1 MTSARTALLSLLIAL
16 IAAPAALAQD
26 PQPTPTPTP
35 APTATPAPAPPP
47 EEEKRIPPGVWAGG
61 IDLSNLTVPE
71 AEAKLHELDAPLA
84 KPVIVAVAGKRFRI
98 RGKAVKFA
106 FDANRTAR
114 RAYQQ
119 GTANPPDQ
127 SQAGGT
133 AARLDVPLAV
143 TFRRSTIKSITG
155 TIARKVAIAP
165 RNATLTITLRKM
177 IRRKSKTGRALDQ
190 KATRA
195 AIEAAFGTPDPAARL
210 LKPGRTTVKPK
221 INALDLAKVYPT
233 VVTIDKANFRL
244 RVFKRL
250 RFSKSYGVATGL
262 PAYPTPSGLFR
273 ITNKAVNPTWTAP
286 NSPWAGELAGTQTP
300 GGSPANPL
308 KARWLGIV
316 NGVGIHGTGQEWSI
330 GTRASHGCLR
340 MRVAD
345 VIDLYPR
352 VPVGTPVLIR

>member
-1 MTSARTALLSLLIAL
+1 MTLARIALLSLLIA
-16 IAAPAALAQD
+16 AFCAPSAFAQD
-26 PQPTPTPTP
+26 PTPTPTP
-35 APTATPAPAPPP
+35 TVTPEP
-47 EEEKRIPPGVWAGG
+47 EPRIKQGVFAGG

-84 KPVIVAVAGKRFRI
+84 KPVILAVAGKRFKI
-98 RGKAVKFA
+98 GAKQVKFS
-106 FDANRTAR
+106 FDAAKTAQ
-114 RAYQQ
+114 RAYEM
-119 GTANPPDQ
+119 GEANPPDQ

-133 AARLDVPLAV
+133 AARLDVPLV
-143 TFRRSTIKSITG
+143 VEFRKG
-155 TIARKVAIAP
+155 TIQGIVRTIAKRVYQSP

-177 IRRKSKTGRALDQ
+177 KRHKSKTGRALDQ

-195 AIEAAFGTPDPAARL
+195 AVAAALSAPDPAARL
-210 LKPGRTTVKPK
+210 LKPGRREVKPK
-221 INALDLAKVYPT
+221 INALQLANVYPT
-233 VVTIDKANFRL
+233 VITIDKANFRL
-244 RVFKRL
+244 RLFKRL
-250 RFSKSYGVATGL
+250 RFVKSYGVATGL

-273 ITNKAVNPTWTAP
+273 ITNKAVNPVWTAP
-286 NSPWAGELAGTQTP
+286 NAPWAGELAGTQTP

-316 NGVGIHGTGQEWSI
+316 NGIGIHGTSQEWSI
-330 GTRASHGCLR
+330 GSRASHGCLR

>member
-1 MTSARTALLSLLIAL
+1 MTTARTALVSLLIAL
-16 IAAPAALAQD
+16 FAAPAAALAQS

-35 APTATPAPAPPP
+35 TPPP
-47 EEEKRIPPGVWAGG
+47 QQQPPPPQEQRIPPGVFAGG
-61 IDLSNLTVPE
+61 VDLSNLTIPE

-84 KPVIVAVAGKRFRI
+84 KPVVVAVAGKRFKI
-98 RGKAVKFA
+98 SAKSVKFA

-119 GTANPPDQ
+119 GTATPPDQ

-143 TFRRSTIKSITG
+143 TFRRGTIKGIVG
-155 TIARKVAIAP
+155 KIAKRVHLGP

-177 IRRKSKTGRALDQ
+177 VRRKSKTGRALDQ

-195 AIEAAFGTPDPAARL
+195 AIEAAFGTPDPNARL
-210 LKPGRTTVKPK
+210 LKPGRVEVKPK

-233 VVTIDKANFRL
+233 VITIDKSNFRL
-244 RVFKRL
+244 RLFKRL
-250 RFSKSYGVATGL
+250 RFVKSYGVATGL

-316 NGVGIHGTGQEWSI
+316 NGVGIHGTGQEYSI
-330 GTRASHGCLR
+330 GSRASHGCLR

>member
-1 MTSARTALLSLLIAL
+1 MTSARIALVSLLIVAFC
-16 IAAPAALAQD
+16 APSALAQD
-26 PQPTPTPTP
+26 PTPTPTPTPTP
-35 APTATPAPAPPP
+35 APEP
-47 EEEKRIPPGVWAGG
+47 RIRDGVFAGG
-61 IDLSNLTVPE
+61 KDLSNLTIPE
-71 AEAKLHELDAPLA
+71 AEARLHELDAPLTQ
-84 KPVIVAVAGKRFRI
+84 PVIVAVAGKRYKI
-98 RGKAVKFA
+98 RPKAVKFT
-106 FDANRTAR
+106 FDAARTAR
-114 RAYQQ
+114 RAYEM
-119 GTANPPDQ
+119 GERNPPDQ

-143 TFRRSTIKSITG
+143 EFRSG
-155 TIARKVAIAP
+155 TIQGIVRQIAKKVYLGP

-177 IRRKSKTGRALDQ
+177 IRRKSRTGRALDQ
-190 KATRA
+190 KATKA
-195 AIEAAFGTPDPAARL
+195 AVAAALSAPDPAARL
-210 LKPGRTTVKPK
+210 VKPGRKEVEAK
-221 INALDLAKVYPT
+221 INALDLARIYPT
-233 VVTIDKANFRL
+233 VITIDKANFRL
-244 RVFKRL
+244 RLFKRL
-250 RFSKSYGVATGL
+250 RFVKSYGVATGL
-262 PAYPTPSGLFR
+262 PAYPTPSGRFT

-286 NSPWAGELAGTQTP
+286 NAPWAGELAGTQTP

>member
-1 MTSARTALLSLLIAL
+1 MTSARIALLSLLM
-16 IAAPAALAQD
+16 AAFCAPSALAQD
-26 PQPTPTPTP
+26 PTPTPTP
-35 APTATPAPAPPP
+35 VPTATPAPTPAPEP
-47 EEEKRIPPGVWAGG
+47 RIKQGVFAGG

-71 AEAKLHELDAPLA
+71 AEARLHELDAPLA
-84 KPVIVAVAGKRFRI
+84 KPVIVAVAGKRFKI
-98 RGKAVKFA
+98 TGKQVKFA
-106 FDANRTAR
+106 FDAAKTAQ
-114 RAYQQ
+114 RAYDM
-119 GTANPPDQ
+119 GEANPPDQ

-133 AARLDVPLAV
+133 AARLDVPLVV
-143 TFRRSTIKSITG
+143 TFRRGTIKGIVG
-155 TIARKVAIAP
+155 KIGGRVYQAP
-165 RNATLTITLRKM
+165 RNATLTITLRRM
-177 IRRKSKTGRALDQ
+177 VRHKSRTGRALDQ
-190 KATRA
+190 KAARA
-195 AIEAAFGTPDPAARL
+195 AIEAALGTPDPASRL
-210 LKPGRTTVKPK
+210 LKPGRKEVKPK

-233 VVTIDKANFRL
+233 VVTVDKSSFRL
-244 RVFKRL
+244 RLFKRL
-250 RFSKSYGVATGL
+250 HLVKSYGVATGQ

-330 GTRASHGCLR
+330 GSRASHGCLR

-352 VPVGTPVLIR
+352 VPLGTPVLIR

>member
-1 MTSARTALLSLLIAL
+1 MTPARTALLSLLV
-16 IAAPAALAQD
+16 AAFFAPPALAQD
-26 PQPTPTPTP
+26 PTPTPTP
-35 APTATPAPAPPP
+35 EPTATPQPTP
-47 EEEKRIPPGVWAGG
+47 EPEPRIAQGVHAGG

-84 KPVIVAVAGKRFRI
+84 KPVIVAVAGKRYRI
-98 RGKAVKFA
+98 TAKQVKFT
-106 FDANRTAR
+106 FDAGRTAR
-114 RAYQQ
+114 RAYEM
-119 GTANPPDQ
+119 GEKNPPDQ

-143 TFRRSTIKSITG
+143 EFRRG
-155 TIARKVAIAP
+155 TIQGIVRTIAKRVYLAP
-165 RNATLTITLRKM
+165 RDARLTITLRKM
-177 IRRKSKTGRALDQ
+177 KRHRSKTGRALNQ
-190 KATRA
+190 KAVRGMVATA
-195 AIEAAFGTPDPAARL
+195 LAEPDPAARL
-210 LKPGRTTVKPK
+210 LKPGRLEVKPK
-221 INALDLAKVYPT
+221 INALQLANVYPT

-244 RVFKRL
+244 RLFKRL
-250 RFSKSYGVATGL
+250 RFVKSYGVAIGL

-273 ITNKAVNPTWTAP
+273 ITNKAVNPVWTAP
-286 NSPWAGELAGTQTP
+286 NAPWAGELAGTQTP

-316 NGVGIHGTGQEWSI
+316 NGVGIHGTSAEYSI

>member
-1 MTSARTALLSLLIAL
+1 MTSARIALLSLLIA
-16 IAAPAALAQD
+16 AFCAPSAFAQD
-26 PQPTPTPTP
+26 PTPTPTP
-35 APTATPAPAPPP
+35 TVTPEP
-47 EEEKRIPPGVWAGG
+47 EPRIKQGVFAGG

-71 AEAKLHELDAPLA
+71 AEARLHALDAPLA
-84 KPVIVAVAGKRFRI
+84 EPVVVAVAGKRFKI
-98 RGKAVKFA
+98 TPKQVKFT
-106 FDANRTAR
+106 FDAAKTAQ
-114 RAYQQ
+114 RAYEM
-119 GTANPPDQ
+119 GEANPPDQ

-133 AARLDVPLAV
+133 AARLDVPLV
-143 TFRRSTIKSITG
+143 VEFRSGTIQGIVR
-155 TIARKVAIAP
+155 TIARRVHLGP

-177 IRRKSKTGRALDQ
+177 VRRKSKTGRALDQ
-190 KATRA
+190 KATKA
-195 AIEAAFGTPDPAARL
+195 AVAAALGEPDPAARL
-210 LKPGRTTVKPK
+210 LKPGRKVVKPR
-221 INALDLAKVYPT
+221 INALDLARVYPT
-233 VVTIDKANFRL
+233 VVTVDKANFRL
-244 RVFKRL
+244 RLFKRL
-250 RFSKSYGVATGL
+250 RFVKSYGVAIGL
-262 PAYPTPSGLFR
+262 PAYPTPSGRFS